1 MRKAL
6 RHRRLLLPVLGVT
19 VLPLTIAACSSSPA
33 ASSGASTTTG
43 NSSTSSAPPA
53 DQSECVL
60 ISPSTVRATTGEAVG
75 TPHAVIR
82 GAVTTCTYK
91 AAVPSKSVII
101 EYDTA
106 ATPTTFAADKSEIE
120 RGKGVTTTSIQG
132 LGNDAVR
139 VHPAIVRRRGQHRR
153 IAPGHAGDHRD
164 RHESARQHRDA
175 GRGDHLPDRRARRE
189 RRDLSTG
196 RMISDSVAVPC
207 GHCQAGAPRPN
218 PAGVVIPLRSASST

>member
-75 TPHAVIR
+75 TPHAVIH

-132 LGNDAVR
+132 LGNDAYTFTLRSSGDAVNT
-139 VHPAIVRRRGQHRR
+139 VVSLQGTLETIVTGTSQ
-153 IAPGHAGDHRD
+153 PGNIETLAEEIIYLIDEHDA
-164 RHESARQHRDA
+164 SAATSQ
-175 GRGDHLPDRRARRE
+175 
-189 RRDLSTG
+189 
-196 RMISDSVAVPC
+196 
-207 GHCQAGAPRPN
+207 
-218 PAGVVIPLRSASST
+218 PAG

>member
-53 DQSECVL
+53 DQTECVL

-75 TPHAVIR
+75 TPHAVIH

-132 LGNDAVR
+132 LGNDAYAFTLRSSGDAVNT
-139 VHPAIVRRRGQHRR
+139 VVSLQGTLETIVTGTSQ
-153 IAPGHAGDHRD
+153 PGNIETLAEEIIYLIDEHDA
-164 RHESARQHRDA
+164 SAATSQ
-175 GRGDHLPDRRARRE
+175 
-189 RRDLSTG
+189 
-196 RMISDSVAVPC
+196 
-207 GHCQAGAPRPN
+207 
-218 PAGVVIPLRSASST
+218 PAG